1 VSKNKNISIYFF
13 VYHKIK
19 NTDNISIGIKALEGQ
34 EKLGRKS
41 TKQIIPERAWNK
53 KRRKIRSSY
62 LKECKSEADRL
73 DELEVRMKYARNMMA
88 DNLWI
93 WQTAKDYIFQ
103 KSEEFKDESVLEFT
117 KQIDYK
123 TFDREYKTLVKWIET
138 AGAFENALPKELK
151 PLMFSHFIDK
161 THCQKI
167 ERFVLNND
175 SWSNSY
181 KKIILQTI
189 QNIWRYKHDYKWGK
203 GATEFIFHN
212 IPSDNK
218 SPTPKKPVDTDMFME
233 GLNGINTF
241 KQFEALLFWLYSFC
255 LLGLDGVD
263 IINIDE
269 KKIVEENYNLDYY
282 HPDLN
287 MAFPDKIHI
296 EIRRSKTQEDGYS
309 MVRLINLF
317 PILYI
322 KRLLEYCIKINH
334 PKLAYKGDDKL
345 KLFNFY
351 TRDEKGKQIPDGVDK
366 WDFQRKYY
374 GKLLKKKI
382 KATIQHTR
390 STSANASYR
399 SGLDKVSIDAN
410 LGHSKSLKHY
420 LSEWSDKVDTDH
432 IYTLVEYDIMDKINA
447 LLRTFANRKEI
458 INNKEIDYIP
468 FELLPLRYIP
478 EIDERRKKDRSKLSG
493 NLILTSVPLT
503 RWSREKE
510 MTYQKLLS
518 EVKNGTWMFDEESQ
532 KNIKI
537 KLHKTDYP
545 EELKE
550 LQKEKDEIF
559 AKEMGLDEAPPT
571 PDELIPTEFENLG
584 I

>member
-1 VSKNKNISIYFF
+1 MA
-13 VYHKIK
+13 IK
-19 NTDNISIGIKALEGQ
+19 NSLIL
-34 EKLGRKS
+34 
-41 TKQIIPERAWNK
+41 
-53 KRRKIRSSY
+53 
-62 LKECKSEADRL
+62 
-73 DELEVRMKYARNMMA
+73 
-88 DNLWI
+88 NL
-93 WQTAKDYIFQ
+93 
-103 KSEEFKDESVLEFT
+103 
-117 KQIDYK
+117 
-123 TFDREYKTLVKWIET
+123 
-138 AGAFENALPKELK
+138 
-151 PLMFSHFIDK
+151 
-161 THCQKI
+161 
-167 ERFVLNND
+167 
-175 SWSNSY
+175 
-181 KKIILQTI
+181 ILCI
-189 QNIWRYKHDYKWGK
+189 
-203 GATEFIFHN
+203 
-212 IPSDNK
+212 
-218 SPTPKKPVDTDMFME
+218 
-233 GLNGINTF
+233 
-241 KQFEALLFWLYSFC
+241 
-255 LLGLDGVD
+255 
-263 IINIDE
+263 
-269 KKIVEENYNLDYY
+269 
-282 HPDLN
+282 
-287 MAFPDKIHI
+287 PDKIHI
-296 EIRRSKTQEDGYS
+296 EIRRSKTQEEGNS

-410 LGHSKSLKHY
+410 LGHSKSLKNY

-432 IYTLVEYDIMDKINA
+432 IYTLVEYNIMGKINA

-468 FELLPLRYIP
+468 FELLPFHYIP
-478 EIDERRKKDRSKLSG
+478 EIDERRNNPPTS
-493 NLILTSVPLT
+493 NLVLTSVPLT
-503 RWSREKE
+503 RWSRDKE

-518 EVKNGTWMFDEESQ
+518 EVKSGTWMFDEESQ

-559 AKEMGLDEAPPT
+559 AKEMELDKAPPT
-571 PDELIPTEFENLG
+571 EVEFKNLG